1 MQLTVHR
8 QYKKDTYT
16 IGTLYVDGDKFCDT
30 LEDKDRG
37 IFQNMPLS
45 TIKDLKVYGETAIPT
60 GKYKITLE
68 VESPKF
74 KVYPFYQEVCE
85 GKLPRLIDVP
95 GFEGVLLHVADGPKG
110 AELLHGCIGIGEN
123 KIKGGLINGKETFK
137 KLYAVLKKA
146 HQQNEEI
153 TIQII

>member
-16 IGTLYVDGDKFCDT
+16 IGTLYVDGEKFCDT

-37 IFQNMPLS
+37 LFQNMPIS
-45 TIKDLKVYGETAIPT
+45 TIRELKVYGQTAIPT
-60 GKYKITLE
+60 GCYKMTLDI
-68 VESPKF
+68 VSNKF
-74 KVYPFYQEVCE
+74 SQYPFYQEVCN
-85 GKLPRLIDVP
+85 GKLPRLLDVP
-95 GFEGVLLHVADGPKG
+95 GFDGILFHVADGGKG
-110 AELLHGCIGIGEN
+110 ADLLLGCIGIGEN